1 MDVRKVDRR
10 PSRKGSPLW
19 VPRRTFAI
27 PGKRSKCPQVQECGR
42 SGFQPP
48 RRTPRGSA
56 VEEGTRDGLG
66 TARAREAEA
75 EPEGGTDHC
84 SPVIL
89 IVIEH
94 EGMRSCCSRASRGG
108 GSSGGIRS
116 GEEAAKT
123 AEMTAGDL

>member
-1 MDVRKVDRR
+1 MD
-10 PSRKGSPLW
+10 SS
-19 VPRRTFAI
+19 
-27 PGKRSKCPQVQECGR
+27 
-42 SGFQPP
+42 
-48 RRTPRGSA
+48 PRGGPRGA
-56 VEEGTRDGLG
+56 LQWR
-66 TARAREAEA
+66 R
-75 EPEGGTDHC
+75 EPETVWGQPGRGKQRRSPKEGPDHC

-94 EGMRSCCSRASRGG
+94 EGMRSCCSRPSRGG